1 MHIPTH
7 TELWSSVEKRAKA
20 IGFLFGYSLSSLTR
34 LYLVCSASPSSFRFC
49 VLFCGVVC
57 VCNCVIT
64 TIKSPELAKASETF
78 NYSTYL
84 LGWKRKQP
92 PQASVKYSIGCHFS
106 SLMKKTKMTTI
117 FKMCEKEYR
126 SLKNNAYAQSGFYF
140 LLVATLT
147 LTFSSWKHERHL
159 DVFGI

>member
-1 MHIPTH
+1 MVQRREESKGNWI
-7 TELWSSVEKRAKA
+7 
-20 IGFLFGYSLSSLTR
+20 
-34 LYLVCSASPSSFRFC
+34 SFWLQLEFFDTPLLG
-49 VLFCGVVC
+49 LFCFPQLLPLLCSLLWCGVC

-126 SLKNNAYAQSGFYF
+126 SLKDNAYTQSGFYF